1 MRKSLLTLFFCFVL
15 SFSFGQS
22 EVTIKGV
29 ILAVEDDKVYLDL
42 NENNISIGDRLQVI
56 EDRGFF
62 THPVTGEQIAREPE
76 VVAYIQITDVM
87 SNYSIGTISPRSAI
101 SKLAEGMEAF
111 LLEGEARDSREFRKS
126 IAVQPMNVSSA
137 RGGYLGF
144 YIADLLT
151 EELFNIDKFRVI
163 DRQTLGLQMDEI
175 AMTSQGVI
183 DEREAI
189 QLGRT
194 RGVNY
199 FITGT
204 VYEPDVVETG
214 TGVPVKG
221 IMQAA
226 EAISG
231 QRLGSEFA
239 SDVRVSQL
247 RAIVHITL
255 RVVDVETGEII
266 FIASEMQQAQ
276 GRSQINLEQGA
287 LGGLQL
293 QGGATSFLNTITGQ
307 ATKAALVNLAGYIDD
322 YFEGKIDV
330 RNFRGNVIDI
340 GSIGSRS
347 ERVEMNNANMN
358 LINKSASDWLGRQTI
373 MVTLDKGAKTGF
385 RNNFSYPVY
394 MEIYEE
400 SAITG
405 EANPIGVR
413 RVGRVKINL
422 LEKNSSRGLLTL
434 RKDTEKDYEN
444 LIANS
449 YIEYINFRRLSFNFL
464 LGGGSSQIFD
474 PVEGPRVEIEY
485 LFNPNISAGAV
496 YYIDSRSLSFRPRLG
511 STREDLRELSLA
523 LYLAPNIRF
532 NKTFNFST
540 KIGGVFYEFLYQEEA
555 TASSYGFMFE
565 PSIRI
570 FAANWLSLNINIPIS
585 PYFGLGYGL
594 GFHIL

>member
-1 MRKSLLTLFFCFVL
+1 MIITKQINNNQTLKKMKLILLTLSLCFVF
-15 SFSFGQS
+15 SFSFGQT
-22 EVTIKGV
+22 EVIIKGV

-42 NENNISIGDRLQVI
+42 NESNITIGDRLQVI

-76 VVAYIQITDVM
+76 IVAYIQITDVM
-87 SNYSIGTISPRSAI
+87 SNYSIGTISPRGAI
-101 SKLAEGMEAF
+101 SKLADGMEAF

-126 IAVQPMNVSSA
+126 IAVQPLNVSSA

-175 AMTSQGVI
+175 ALTTQGVI

-231 QRLGSEFA
+231 QRLGSELV

-247 RAIVHITL
+247 RAIVNITL

-307 ATKAALVNLAGYIDD
+307 ATKAALVNLAGYIND

-330 RNFRGNVIDI
+330 RNFRGNIIEI
-340 GSIGSRS
+340 GKVGTRS
-347 ERVEMNNANMN
+347 ERREERNASITHAEI
-358 LINKSASDWLGRQTI
+358 LKLSGPFDRGEYKVRI
-373 MVTLDKGAKTGF
+373 DKGKETNY
-385 RNNFSYPVY
+385 RKNFPYNVYEPV
-394 MEIYEE
+394 YEE
-400 SAITG
+400 SKITG
-405 EANPIGVR
+405 ETIITGRRKIGSLRIEHIEDNLSQGNLKLVEGVR
-413 RVGRVKINL
+413 KTENYQFQEAEVEFYRLRPLSVTPIFFSKKVQGWGPISYRFNSIFAIGTRYKFVYFQGGWAEL
-422 LEKNSSRGLLTL
+422 LDVYGSIH
-434 RKDTEKDYEN
+434 Y
-444 LIANS
+444 
-449 YIEYINFRRLSFNFL
+449 RLSKNFESFANIGFSVGAYTTAESANYAPIIFDLGARFYLTNWMAIDL
-464 LGGGSSQIFD
+464 LVPAYPVFSIGGG
-474 PVEGPRVEIEY
+474 
-485 LFNPNISAGAV
+485 
-496 YYIDSRSLSFRPRLG
+496 LSFH
-511 STREDLRELSLA
+511 
-523 LYLAPNIRF
+523 
-532 NKTFNFST
+532 
-540 KIGGVFYEFLYQEEA
+540 
-555 TASSYGFMFE
+555 MF
-565 PSIRI
+565 
-570 FAANWLSLNINIPIS
+570 
-585 PYFGLGYGL
+585 
-594 GFHIL
+594 